1 MERPREVVCIPADN
15 DVDIDSRV
23 LLKLYVAGQNSRSR
37 QARRALDELC
47 AASAFDLEVEVID
60 IVERP
65 QLAEDEKILAT
76 PVVVR
81 ELPPPMRRIIGDLSD
96 FHSVLV
102 GLDLHRDSADQG
114 GPA

>member
-1 MERPREVVCIPADN
+1 MEVVAIPADSN
-15 DVDIDSRV
+15 VDNQPKV
-23 LLKLYVAGQNSRSR
+23 LLKLYIAGQNSRSR

-102 GLDLHRDSADQG
+102 GLDLHQDAGGQG
-114 GPA
+114 GAA

>member
-1 MERPREVVCIPADN
+1 MVCIQADN
-15 DVDIDSRV
+15 DVDTSTRV
-23 LLKLYVAGQNSRSR
+23 LLKLYIAGQNARSL
-37 QARRALDELC
+37 QARRHLDELC
-47 AASAFDLEVEVID
+47 AASAHDLEVEVID

-96 FHSVLV
+96 FQSVLI
-102 GLDLHRDSADQG
+102 GLDLHQDG
-114 GPA
+114 GLGGTA